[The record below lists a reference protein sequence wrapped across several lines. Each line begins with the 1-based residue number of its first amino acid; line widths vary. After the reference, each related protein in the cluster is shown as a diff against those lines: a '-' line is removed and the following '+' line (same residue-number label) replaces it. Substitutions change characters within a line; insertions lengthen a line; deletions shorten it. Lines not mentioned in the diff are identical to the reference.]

1 MANIKKHAAKKVV
14 AKKSATRG
22 EALVLDTYSCGCCRP
37 VVSVDACGCMETRI
51 LCS

>member
-1 MANIKKHAAKKVV
+1 MANIKKHDAKKRVT
-14 AKKSATRG
+14 KKSETRG
-22 EALVLDTYSCGCCRP
+22 ETLVFDTYSCGCCIP

>member
-1 MANIKKHAAKKVV
+1 MANIKKHDAKKGV
-14 AKKSATRG
+14 AKKSATKGDR
-22 EALVLDTYSCGCCRP
+22 LVFDTCSCGCCRP